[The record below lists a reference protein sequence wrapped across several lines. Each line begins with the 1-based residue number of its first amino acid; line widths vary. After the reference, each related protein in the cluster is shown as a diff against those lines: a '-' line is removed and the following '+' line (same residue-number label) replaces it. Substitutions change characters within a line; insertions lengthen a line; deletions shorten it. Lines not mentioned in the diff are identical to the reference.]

1 MTIQTRRST
10 TDLVVI
16 MFTLMVTITVV
27 LGAIGLIWIRISR
40 PDVDIKAGSE
50 FLGNIITTIVGALVG
65 FVGGRAAGRAEAN
78 GQNEKKE

>member
-1 MTIQTRRST
+1 MFKNRST

-16 MFTLMVTITVV
+16 LFSLMVAVTVIM
-27 LGAIGLIWIRISR
+27 GAFGLIWIRMTQ
-40 PDVDIKAGSE
+40 PQADIKAGSE

-78 GQNEKKE
+78 GGNNK